1 MWKKKAKLDL
11 SMDFKRWDNLKIG
24 SKISLG
30 FGFLSL
36 MALVIGGIAIIN
48 MSRIQDE
55 THTLANESLPS
66 VNESFRADKN
76 WREIMNS
83 LQAFDFTRDPYY
95 LDRADK
101 YLKMFNNSIDGLIN
115 IALSSDLL
123 ANSKEKLN
131 EIKANSTQY
140 ASIIDRYKTIEAQ
153 NAEAAKLIEASI
165 AEMDSRGAGG
175 EVMYNVKS
183 AAYHMFIAASKRK
196 PKELDAAK
204 KYLSRVNR
212 GGSDALGTFGKNA
225 DIFIAGYIE
234 ARELELKRNE
244 LENLLKVD
252 ITALADI
259 GLDQITEMTETTN
272 KIIIDSR
279 ATSIVILFIILIVGL
294 LLSYVISTSITRS
307 IHLGLKLAENIS
319 NGVLHRQREVSR
331 KDEIG
336 QLMTALNRMNNQ
348 LKFIVEEITV
358 GISNIAVAS
367 QKMNKNAN
375 QLSESATDQAATT
388 EEISSSIEELHAN
401 FLQNA
406 DNANETEKIALA
418 AVGGVRDG
426 NKASEYASQSLNEI
440 IEKVGFIGDLA
451 FQTNILALNAA
462 VEAARAGDHGRGFAV
477 VAAEVKKLADSSKN
491 AAELINKVSRETV
504 VASDEAGKKLNLLV
518 PEIEKTAQL
527 IQGIKLASSE
537 QEVGINQINNAIQQL
552 NNIAQQNAYSSENMA
567 TSANDLAALA
577 EKLRKTISFF
587 KFGNESNN

>member
-11 SMDFKRWDNLKIG
+11 SMDLKRWDNLKIG

-55 THTLANESLPS
+55 TNTLAHESLPS

-83 LQAFDFTRDPYY
+83 LQAFDFTRDPYH

-115 IALSSDLL
+115 ISLSSDLL

-140 ASIIDRYKTIEAQ
+140 SSLIDRYKTVEAQ

-165 AEMDSRGAGG
+165 ADMDSRGAGG

-587 KFGNESNN
+587 KFGTESNN